1 MIHNQLGCISMIP
14 PCSNRRYALERVDN
28 NFHSDS
34 IFLDQYLQ
42 QRFLIIGSCYMV
54 IMHTPFLQNTYF
66 Y

>member
-1 MIHNQLGCISMIP
+1 MIH
-14 PCSNRRYALERVDN
+14 NRRYALERVDN